1 MKHLLASLAFAA
13 LAAPVFAQTT
23 PVGLWKTIDD
33 DTKKEKSL
41 VRIAETDGVLVGRV
55 EKFLDP
61 ASKPDAVCDKC
72 DDDRKD
78 KPILGMTIIRNVG
91 KTPTDAGAWEGGTI
105 LDPAKGKVYRLRLQ
119 VADEGKKLEVRG
131 YIGTPMLGRS
141 QTWLRVE

>member
-1 MKHLLASLAFAA
+1 MKQLLAACALVLATAPA
-13 LAAPVFAQTT
+13 LAQNT
-23 PVGLWKTIDD
+23 PVGLWKSIDD

-41 VRIAETDGVLVGRV
+41 VRIVEADGVLVGRI
-55 EKFLDP
+55 EKLLDP
-61 ASKPDAVCDKC
+61 DRKPDAVCEKC

-78 KPILGMTIIRNVG
+78 KPVLGLNIIRGVQ

-119 VADEGKKLEVRG
+119 MADEGRKLEVRG

-141 QTWLRVE
+141 QTWIRVE